1 LLYCNPAILRYCG
14 TVCSYLCQVEKLRN
28 DELGRVELKDLHEL
42 ERLPLDI
49 VLDNV
54 RSALNTGSVFRTC
67 DAFRIGNLH
76 LCGITA
82 TPPHKEIQK
91 TALGSTESV
100 PWNYWNS
107 TIEAV
112 VALKAKGYKVYAAEQ
127 VRGSTP
133 LQEFEITDTKIAVVF
148 GHEMDGVSQEVV
160 NQCDGT
166 IEIPQEGMKHSLNIS
181 VSAGIVCWE
190 FWKKLKEMKNG

>member
-1 LLYCNPAILRYCG
+1 M
-14 TVCSYLCQVEKLRN
+14 RN
-28 DELGRVELKDLHEL
+28 DELGRPDLKGVQTL
-42 ERLPLDI
+42 ERLPLHLI
-49 VLDNV
+49 LDNV

-67 DAFRIGNLH
+67 DAFRIGSIH

-100 PWNYWNS
+100 PWSYWPS
-107 TIEAV
+107 TLDAV
-112 VALKAKGYKVYAAEQ
+112 AALQEQGFKVYAAEQ
-127 VRGSTP
+127 VRGSIP
-133 LQEFEITDTKIAVVF
+133 LQEFEIPAAKIAVVF

-166 IEIPQEGMKHSLNIS
+166 IEIPQEGMKHSLNVS
-181 VSAGIVCWE
+181 VSAGIACWE
-190 FWKKLKEMKNG
+190 LWKKLREKNNG